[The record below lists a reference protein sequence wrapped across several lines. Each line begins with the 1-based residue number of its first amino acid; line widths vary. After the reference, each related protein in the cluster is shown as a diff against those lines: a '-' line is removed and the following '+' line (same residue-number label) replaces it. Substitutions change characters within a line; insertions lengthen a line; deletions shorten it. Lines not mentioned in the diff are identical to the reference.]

1 MLLVIGIGPMLMI
14 MKIINT
20 TAHRIRGWVDG
31 FMVAFPL
38 LVPNGKCIH
47 ILVMFVLIVAA
58 APAWMARI
66 FHGLAI
72 WSQAISAGMMTSNSF
87 SH

>member
-1 MLLVIGIGPMLMI
+1 MLMI

-20 TAHRIRGWVDG
+20 TAHRIRGRVDG

-47 ILVMFVLIVAA
+47 ILVMFALIVAA

-66 FHGLAI
+66 FHGLVI